1 MRKTRRKK
9 VRKRK
14 ICQASAALQE
24 GILYTDGEDQH

>member
-9 VRKRK
+9 VRKRR
-14 ICQASAALQE
+14 ICQALGAPQE